1 MNLHLKNLPI
11 SLKIAL
17 APAFAIVCLVVVA
30 AIALV
35 GNRLM
40 NDKLQQVGGSGLE
53 RVVQAK
59 SLATEL
65 TSMHQMIYQSLAWEA
80 IGQRAEAITALDEKL
95 IVRLKAF
102 GKDIEAAAADPKLQA
117 AQREQ
122 LDSLAKAYASYS
134 KVAVD
139 TLDIKSAGVATA
151 ASYVVTLDGHY
162 ATDAAMLNDYVKNEL
177 GATQALMDEA
187 SAASTRDA
195 WIIGLASL
203 VALLMAGGI
212 SWYFN
217 RIITAPLS
225 RAVDYAGAV
234 ADGDLTCQVGDAPT
248 DATGKVLTALSQVTR
263 NLGQIVTEVRSAA
276 TEIETASTEIA
287 SGNADLSARTESA
300 AASLEQTA
308 AAIEELSASV
318 RNSAEQA
325 QQVNR
330 LAQQASQVAREG
342 GAAVQDVV
350 QTMGG
355 ISAQSRKI
363 GEIVGV
369 IDGIAFQT
377 NILALNAAVEA
388 ARAGEQGR
396 GFAVVAQEVRTLA
409 GRSGA
414 AAREIRELIAKS
426 VEQTEAGSAK
436 VQVAGSTMGRVVDSI
451 EKVSGMVDAITR
463 ASSEQAEGIAQ
474 VNQSVSEMDRSTQ
487 QNAAMVEQAMAATES
502 LRGHARHMVG
512 LLTKFRTTA

>member
-1 MNLHLKNLPI
+1 MYQQLKNLPI

-17 APAFAIVCLVVVA
+17 APAFAIVCLLLVA
-30 AIALV
+30 AIALI
-35 GNRLM
+35 GNRSM
-40 NDKLQQVGGSGLE
+40 SGKLAQVGGEGIE
-53 RVVQAK
+53 RIVGANA
-59 SLATEL
+59 LATEL
-65 TSMHQMIYQSLAWEA
+65 TSMHQLVYQSLAWEGV
-80 IGQRAEAITALDEKL
+80 GQRAEVIADLDTRL
-95 IVRLKAF
+95 IKQLKAF
-102 GKDIEAAAADPKLQA
+102 SAKVAAAAANPSLNSQ
-117 AQREQ
+117 QREQ
-122 LDSLAKAYASYS
+122 LQAFGKAYETYA
-134 KVAVD
+134 KVALD
-139 TLDIKSAGVATA
+139 TLDIKTAGVATA
-151 ASYVVTLDGHY
+151 ASYVVTLDGY
-162 ATDAAMLNDYVKNEL
+162 YKTDSEMLAAIVTNEL
-177 GATQALMDEA
+177 GFTRDLVAGAQASSRRDATLMG
-187 SAASTRDA
+187 AASV
-195 WIIGLASL
+195 
-203 VALLMAGGI
+203 VALLLAMAI
-212 SWYFN
+212 SVFFT
-217 RIITAPLS
+217 RVITTPLS
-225 RAVDYAGAV
+225 QAVQLAGAV
-234 ADGDLTCQVGDAPT
+234 AGGDLTRQAQDVPT
-248 DATGKVLTALSQVTR
+248 DATGKVLSALAQVTS

-276 TEIETASTEIA
+276 NEIETASSEIA

-308 AAIEELSASV
+308 AAIEQLSASV

-325 QQVNR
+325 QQVNQ

-414 AAREIRELIAKS
+414 AAREIRELIARS
-426 VEQTEAGSAK
+426 VEQTDAGSVK
-436 VQVAGSTMGRVVDSI
+436 VQVAGDTMGRVVDSI

-487 QNAAMVEQAMAATES
+487 QNAAMVEEAMAATES

>member
-1 MNLHLKNLPI
+1 
-11 SLKIAL
+11 
-17 APAFAIVCLVVVA
+17 
-30 AIALV
+30 
-35 GNRLM
+35 
-40 NDKLQQVGGSGLE
+40 
-53 RVVQAK
+53 
-59 SLATEL
+59 
-65 TSMHQMIYQSLAWEA
+65 
-80 IGQRAEAITALDEKL
+80 
-95 IVRLKAF
+95 
-102 GKDIEAAAADPKLQA
+102 
-117 AQREQ
+117 
-122 LDSLAKAYASYS
+122 
-134 KVAVD
+134 
-139 TLDIKSAGVATA
+139 
-151 ASYVVTLDGHY
+151 
-162 ATDAAMLNDYVKNEL
+162 
-177 GATQALMDEA
+177 
-187 SAASTRDA
+187 
-195 WIIGLASL
+195 
-203 VALLMAGGI
+203 
-212 SWYFN
+212 
-217 RIITAPLS
+217 
-225 RAVDYAGAV
+225 
-234 ADGDLTCQVGDAPT
+234 
-248 DATGKVLTALSQVTR
+248 
-263 NLGQIVTEVRSAA
+263 VRSAA
-276 TEIETASTEIA
+276 NEIETASSEIA

-308 AAIEELSASV
+308 AAIEQLSASV

-325 QQVNR
+325 QQVNQ

-414 AAREIRELIAKS
+414 AAREIRELIARS
-426 VEQTEAGSAK
+426 VEQTDAGSVK
-436 VQVAGSTMGRVVDSI
+436 VQVAGDTMGRVVDSI

-487 QNAAMVEQAMAATES
+487 QNAAMVEEAMAATES